1 MIRKRQIA
9 YVVVIIVLV
18 ASNAVSIYPAHDA
31 LNASYEVITEDNL
44 AVIEWM
50 KTQVDTQTSVIVSD
64 HRLAR
69 MVESAGYNT
78 TLDET
83 VALWYTEN
91 LSGYLNELLGIG
103 KDHGRVTHVLID
115 DIMRNRVVH
124 VGFGS
129 IVYMTNASYDKFA
142 QPPFELLYRNATLD
156 PNREEVHWTELYQVN
171 WEYIEQQM
179 PYT

>member
-1 MIRKRQIA
+1 
-9 YVVVIIVLV
+9 
-18 ASNAVSIYPAHDA
+18 
-31 LNASYEVITEDNL
+31 
-44 AVIEWM
+44 M
-50 KTQVDTQTSVIVSD
+50 KTQVDTRTSVIVSD

-83 VALWYTEN
+83 VALWYTQN
-91 LSGYLNELLGIG
+91 LSDYLNELLGIG
-103 KDHGRVTHVLID
+103 KGHGRVTHVLID

-142 QPPFELLYRNATLD
+142 QPPFEFLYRNATLA
-156 PNREEVHWTELYQVN
+156 PNGDEIHWTELYQVN
-171 WEYIEQQM
+171 WEYIEHYM